1 MRPIQQT
8 IIHCAGILLVVL
20 LTCGPAALAQQKDGD
35 PNDATA
41 TSSGSASAGRVNF
54 NIIQLMNG
62 EYLEMFGSGTSH
74 GILRGHPSI
83 SAIELGSLSADPLIF
98 STNSTERMRILA
110 NGFIGIGTTNPITP
124 FELHSPDATPYQVAM
139 ASTSRMRLVNS
150 NTTNNNAVELNLST
164 IDTNGNV
171 STGVR
176 LVGIFN
182 NHSATVGA
190 ADFAVVLRNN
200 GSWF

>member
-41 TSSGSASAGRVNF
+41 TNSGSASAGRVNF

-98 STNSTERMRILA
+98 STNSTEKMRILP
-110 NGFIGIGTTNPITP
+110 NGFVGIGTNAPINPLEVQFADGNPYTP
-124 FELHSPDATPYQVAM
+124 TTASPARV
-139 ASTSRMRLVNS
+139 RLVNN
-150 NTTNNNAVELNLST
+150 NTTLNNVFEIDLASFDSNST
-164 IDTNGNV
+164 I

-176 LVGIFN
+176 LAAIFTN
-182 NHSATVGA
+182 KTPGQ
-190 ADFAVVLRNN
+190 
-200 GSWF
+200 